1 MIAQTIAVEQPSAIA
16 ITDTRVIDF
25 TPAAIRAAV
34 ESVGI
39 TILRLPAGTRIRTVV
54 FHPESKCISL
64 ECGSGGAQR
73 VVSEGEL
80 AALLIAYCIAAK
92 IPMPMKAEKRLR
104 VTPTGI
110 AFGFVTLRRLPPWI
124 IPTR

>member
-1 MIAQTIAVEQPSAIA
+1 MFDQTFSTETRSATA

-25 TPAAIRAAV
+25 TPAAIRAAA
-34 ESVGI
+34 ESVGVPV
-39 TILRLPAGTRIRTVV
+39 LRLPPGTRIKSVA
-54 FHPESKCISL
+54 FHPETKCISL
-64 ECGSGGAQR
+64 DYGVDLPHR

-104 VTPTGI
+104 VTPAGI
-110 AFGFVTLRRLPPWI
+110 AFGFVTIRRLPPWI

>member
-1 MIAQTIAVEQPSAIA
+1 MFAQTISAEQPSATA

-25 TPAAIRAAV
+25 TPSAIRAAA
-34 ESVGI
+34 ESVGV
-39 TILRLPAGTRIRTVV
+39 TVLRLPAGTRVRAVAL
-54 FHPESKCISL
+54 HPESKCISL
-64 ECGSGGAQR
+64 DYGAGEAQR

-104 VTPTGI
+104 VTATGI
-110 AFGFVTLRRLPPWI
+110 AFGFVTIRRLPPWAI
-124 IPTR
+124 STR